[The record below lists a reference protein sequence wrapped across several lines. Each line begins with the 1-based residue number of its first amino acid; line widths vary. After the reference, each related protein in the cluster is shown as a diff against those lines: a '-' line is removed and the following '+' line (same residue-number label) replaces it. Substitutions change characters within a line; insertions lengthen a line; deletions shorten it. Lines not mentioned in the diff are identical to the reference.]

1 VAAGEVAV
9 MNFTD
14 IYTYKSLLDKALM
27 NKDSSVV
34 RVTLEYAEPF
44 AFAVITLFHGAGVDC
59 NIAYI
64 YFNSLGRVDLT
75 QPLAFRGCYKA
86 WRSSMKKVVYRWL
99 NETRSEYDRTRV
111 RFARIQ
117 RELTET
123 VWDLGRNKHLE
134 AMLLA
139 ED

>member
-1 VAAGEVAV
+1 

-27 NKDSSVV
+27 HKDSSVA

-44 AFAVITLFHGAGVDC
+44 AFAMITLFYGVDSC
-59 NIAYI
+59 NIVYI
-64 YFNSLGRVDLT
+64 YFNSLGQVDLT
-75 QPLAFRGCYKA
+75 QRLAFRQCCKP
-86 WRSSMKKVVYRWL
+86 WRSCMKKVVYRWL